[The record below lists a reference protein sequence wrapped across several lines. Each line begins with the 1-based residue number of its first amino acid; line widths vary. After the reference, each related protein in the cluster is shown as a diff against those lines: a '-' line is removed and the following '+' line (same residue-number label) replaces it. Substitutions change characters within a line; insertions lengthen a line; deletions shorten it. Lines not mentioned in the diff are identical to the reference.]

1 MADDIKITIRNAD
14 QIAKAFRQA
23 PQLMRVAFPKAIN
36 KALLTIGG
44 QAARNAPVR
53 TGNLRSSIL
62 DPNRGLQLANSTGFV
77 GSVGSGTGYGG
88 FVEGGTRFMR
98 ARPYLR
104 PAVES
109 TDAVIQEFFTE
120 AVDSVF
126 SQISRDAT

>member
-1 MADDIKITIRNAD
+1 MSNDIQITIKNSA
-14 QIAKAFRQA
+14 QISYAFKQA

-44 QAARNAPVR
+44 KAARNAPVR

-62 DPNRGLQLANSTGFV
+62 DPHRGLMLANSTGFV

-98 ARPYLR
+98 AQPYLR
-104 PAVES
+104 PAVDS
-109 TDAVIQEFFTE
+109 TNDTVQEFFTD
-120 AVDSVF
+120 AVDSVL
-126 SQISRDAT
+126 SEISSTS

>member
-1 MADDIKITIRNAD
+1 MSNDIKITIRNSA
-14 QIAKAFRQA
+14 QISYAFRQA
-23 PQLMRVAFPKAIN
+23 PHLMRVEFPKAIN

-62 DPNRGLQLANSTGFV
+62 DPHRGLRLANSSGFT

-104 PAVES
+104 PAVNS
-109 TDAVIQEFFTE
+109 TNDTVQEFFTE
-120 AVDSVF
+120 AVDSVL
-126 SQISRDAT
+126 SQISRSV